1 MVYEYVQ
8 DTAALGQEWTE
19 RVEPGGWHWP
29 LLTATK
35 PQKIEKVSALRLV
48 TRTKQ
53 RLAGENNDQ
62 SDNFKGYG
70 IILIGT
76 GVVYG
81 LHGIVCYMRANRE
94 SDF

>member
-8 DTAALGQEWTE
+8 DTAALGQES
-19 RVEPGGWHWP
+19 VELVKPGGWHWP
-29 LLTATK
+29 LSAATK
-35 PQKIEKVSALRLV
+35 PQKIEKVSTLRLV
-48 TRTKQ
+48 ARTKQ
-53 RLAGENNDQ
+53 RLAGENDKQ
-62 SDNFKGYG
+62 SDTYKRYG

-81 LHGIVCYMRANRE
+81 LHGIVCYMRANQE